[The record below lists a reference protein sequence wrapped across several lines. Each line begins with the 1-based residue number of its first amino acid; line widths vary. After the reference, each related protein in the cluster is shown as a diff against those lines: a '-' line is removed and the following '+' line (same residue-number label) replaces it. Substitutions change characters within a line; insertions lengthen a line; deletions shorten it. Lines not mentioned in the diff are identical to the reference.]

1 MKFGDG
7 LLTCNFTFILYTATN
22 DSSTLPKLK
31 GHSTPEIDHSS
42 KIEIHI
48 IKKQRVDEFHPT
60 VQMLVEAGYRV
71 EQSIRAVEHD
81 DRLEGAMDY
90 LLQSEKGGGIFRVS
104 ASNEEYWARGMELLV
119 DSQQER
125 VT

>member
-31 GHSTPEIDHSS
+31 GHSTPEMDQ
-42 KIEIHI
+42 IEIRI
-48 IKKQRVDEFHPT
+48 TKKQRVDEFHPT
-60 VQMLVEAGYRV
+60 VQVLVEAGYNV
-71 EQSIRAVEHD
+71 EQSIHAVEHD

-90 LLQSEKGGGIFRVS
+90 LLQSEKGGEIFQVS
-104 ASNEEYWARGMELLV
+104 DSNEEYWAQGVELLV

>member
-7 LLTCNFTFILYTATN
+7 LLTCNFPSILYTVTN
-22 DSSTLPKLK
+22 GSSTLPKLK
-31 GHSTPEIDHSS
+31 GHSTPEMDHSH
-42 KIEIHI
+42 KIKIHI

-60 VQMLVEAGYRV
+60 VQELVEAGYGV
-71 EQSIRAVEHD
+71 ERSIHAVEYD

-90 LLQSEKGGGIFRVS
+90 LLQSERGGGIFQVS
-104 ASNEEYWARGMELLV
+104 TSYEEYRAQGMKLLV

>member
-31 GHSTPEIDHSS
+31 GHSTPEMD
-42 KIEIHI
+42 KIEIRI
-48 IKKQRVDEFHPT
+48 TKKQRVDEFHPT
-60 VQMLVEAGYRV
+60 VQVLVEAGYNV
-71 EQSIRAVEHD
+71 EQSIHAVEHD

-90 LLQSEKGGGIFRVS
+90 LLQSEKGGEIFQVS
-104 ASNEEYWARGMELLV
+104 DSNEEYWAQGVELLV

>member
-7 LLTCNFTFILYTATN
+7 LLTCNFTFILYTVTN
-22 DSSTLPKLK
+22 SSATLPKLK
-31 GHSTPEIDHSS
+31 GHSTPEMDHSS

-48 IKKQRVDEFHPT
+48 TKKQRVDEFHPT
-60 VQMLVEAGYRV
+60 VQVLVGTGYTV
-71 EQSIRAVEHD
+71 ERSIHAVEHD

-90 LLQSEKGGGIFRVS
+90 LLQSEKEGGIFQLS
-104 ASNEEYWARGMELLV
+104 ASNEEYQARGVELLV

>member
-7 LLTCNFTFILYTATN
+7 LLTCNFAFIVYTATN

-31 GHSTPEIDHSS
+31 GHSTPEMDQ
-42 KIEIHI
+42 IEIRI
-48 IKKQRVDEFHPT
+48 TKKQRVDEFHPT
-60 VQMLVEAGYRV
+60 VQVLVEAGYSM
-71 EQSIRAVEHD
+71 EQSIHAVEHD

-90 LLQSEKGGGIFRVS
+90 LLQSTRKGGIFHVS
-104 ASNEEYWARGMELLV
+104 ASNEEYRARRMELLV